1 MALNIDTKFEGKLT
15 FTFKNNM
22 KNLGNFHLKASKFG
36 LWWDSFIQ
44 SRKSIS
50 LKFTGELFTMK
61 MKKDPKLEE
70 ELICFK
76 IDMRTLMILTGA
88 LENLKNLHFIGLPL
102 TKVYNA

>member
-1 MALNIDTKFEGKLT
+1 
-15 FTFKNNM
+15 
-22 KNLGNFHLKASKFG
+22 
-36 LWWDSFIQ
+36 
-44 SRKSIS
+44 
-50 LKFTGELFTMK
+50 MK
-61 MKKDPKLEE
+61 MKKDPKLKE